1 MRVLGM
7 GNALVDVI
15 IRVDDERL
23 LDQLRLPKGSMQHV
37 NEAGLA
43 ELDRVTAG
51 LDKTWVI
58 GGSAANTVYGLAELG
73 VQTGFIG
80 SAGRDHWGD
89 FYINDLISKS
99 IEPIFCRSDKPTGRA
114 NALLTSDGE
123 RTFGTY
129 LGAALELG
137 PDFITPELFRGWSL
151 FHIEGY
157 LVQNQDLIRKALE
170 LAKAAGCTVSLD
182 LSSYNVVA
190 DNIDFLRSVLPEFV
204 DLVFANKE
212 EAYAYTGK
220 DPEEAVDLLAK
231 DCRVAI
237 VKNGEKGAWVKS
249 GDEKHEA
256 PAFKADCIDTTGAG
270 DLFAT
275 GFLYNYLSGE
285 PLRTCAVYGNIL
297 ASRIIETLG
306 PKLSAEVWR
315 ELRPDIQ
322 KA

>member
-15 IRVDDERL
+15 IRLEDEKL
-23 LDQLRLPKGSMQHV
+23 LDQLRLPKGSMHHV
-37 NEAGLA
+37 DEAGLA
-43 ELDRVTAG
+43 ELDKATAN
-51 LDKTWVI
+51 LEKTWVV
-58 GGSAANTVYGLAELG
+58 GGSAANAIYGLAELG
-73 VQTGFIG
+73 MQTGFVG
-80 SAGRDHWGD
+80 SAGRDPWGD
-89 FYINDLISKS
+89 FYIEDLISKD
-99 IEPIFCRSDKPTGRA
+99 IRPFFYRSVKPTGRA
-114 NALLTSDGE
+114 NALLTPDGE

-137 PDFITPELFRGWSL
+137 PDFITADLFVGWTL

-157 LVQNQDLIRKALE
+157 LVQNQDLIYKALE
-170 LAKAAGCTVSLD
+170 MAKDAGCIVSLD
-182 LSSYNVVA
+182 LASYNVVEE
-190 DNIDFLRSVLPEFV
+190 NLGFLKIVLPRFV
-204 DLVFANKE
+204 DLVFANRE

-220 DPEEAVDLLAK
+220 GPEEAVDSLASE
-231 DCRVAI
+231 CLVGI
-237 VKNGEKGAWVKS
+237 VKNSEKGAWVKS
-249 GDEKHEA
+249 GDEKHEV

-275 GFLYNYLSGE
+275 GFLYNYLRGE

-306 PKLSAEVWR
+306 PKLSSGVWQ